1 MIIIKIKTW
10 KDWKKDLFDFVKEPK
25 RKTCKNYLW
34 HMKEL
39 TEQAVDTAIYETC
52 KKFSSLK
59 EEGIEHIILEANRS
73 IYKCVINC

>member
-10 KDWKKDLFDFVKEPK
+10 KAWKKDLFDFVKEPR

-59 EEGIEHIILEANRS
+59 EEEIEHIILEANRS